1 MKKMTFEE
9 AYNYVLSF
17 GNLPRLEYMR
27 DPRHTGI
34 YLKRVQFFLNMI
46 GNPEKK
52 IPHYIHVTGTS
63 GKGSVTAYLHSI
75 LNASGQKVGATFS
88 PHPTYINER
97 WKIGNR
103 YMTRSEFIEL
113 VTYLKPKLDEYIRTT
128 PYDMLSFFELTEVL
142 GMLWFAKNKVK
153 WAVMEVACGGR
164 YDATNIIPHKDVAVI
179 TNVGVDHIGII
190 GNNKREIAYEKAGII
205 KPNCSVF
212 TSERDKNIRA
222 IFERECKK
230 QRVKLNVFNIPKF
243 KVIESSFANTRFVY
257 NNEEYSLPMFG
268 VHQIKNAVLCIEI
281 TKHLKIKYQ
290 HIYEGLKK
298 VDQPLRLEI
307 VKHNPLIILDA
318 AHNPDKIKTT
328 VDAVKQLKNIKD
340 IYLIIGSS
348 ENKNTRLMMKYLST
362 LKPKVVYCSR
372 NTMNPFRKVLSPQT
386 MAQDFKK
393 LLPQTPTPIFLDP
406 QEAFEAAKGKA
417 KKDDLILVTGSIF
430 ISGELRGNLVKNT
443 F

>member
-1 MKKMTFEE
+1 MTKMTFNQ
-9 AYNYVLSF
+9 AYNFVLSL

-27 DPRHTGI
+27 DPRHTGT
-34 YLKRVQFFLNMI
+34 YLKRIQFFLDMI

-75 LNASGQKVGATFS
+75 LKASGQKAGATFS

-97 WKIGNR
+97 WKIGDH
-103 YMTRSEFIEL
+103 YMTKQEFVDL
-113 VTYLKPKLDEYIRTT
+113 VTFLKPKLDQYIRLT

-142 GMLWFAKNKVK
+142 GLLWFARNKVK
-153 WAVMEVACGGR
+153 WAIMEVACGGR
-164 YDATNIIPHKDVAVI
+164 YDATNIIPRKDVAVI

-205 KPNCSVF
+205 KPRCAVF

-222 IFERECKK
+222 IFEKECRKNK
-230 QRVKLNVFNIPKF
+230 VKMNVFNAPKF
-243 KVIESSFANTRFVY
+243 KLLASNFSETTFLY
-257 NNEEYSLPMFG
+257 NNEKYSLPMFG
-268 VHQIKNAVLCIEI
+268 AHQIKNAILCIEI
-281 TKHLKIKYQ
+281 AKHLKLKYQ
-290 HIYEGLKK
+290 DIFQGLKK

-307 VKHNPLIILDA
+307 VGHNPLAILDA

-328 VDAVKQLKNIKD
+328 VAAIKQLKDIKN
-340 IYLIIGSS
+340 IYLILGSS
-348 ENKNTRLMMKYLST
+348 ENKNTRLMMKHLAS

-372 NTMNPFRKVLSPQT
+372 NTMNPFRKVLNPQT
-386 MAQDFKK
+386 MAKELKQ
-393 LLPQTPTPIFLDP
+393 LLPNTPTPIYLDP
-406 QEAFEAAKGKA
+406 LEAWKVARDRA

-430 ISGELRGNLVKNT
+430 ISGELRGQLVKNT
-443 F
+443 P